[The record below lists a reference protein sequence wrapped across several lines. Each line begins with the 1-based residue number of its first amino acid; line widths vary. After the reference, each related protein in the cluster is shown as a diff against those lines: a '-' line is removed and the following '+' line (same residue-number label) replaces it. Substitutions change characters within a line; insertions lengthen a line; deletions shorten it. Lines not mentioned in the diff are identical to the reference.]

1 MTIGSGSGVHD
12 WGLAEGAAG
21 GIPTYATEADLSSLS
36 PETGD
41 QAVVEAPPS
50 LWEYDGAEWV
60 MLSPP
65 DIQLG
70 GGYSSTLPTVIPG
83 LVTSPQQYTSGL
95 SEPALGAAYSTT
107 AWSP

>member
-1 MTIGSGSGVHD
+1 MSAFEQWGVAPSD
-12 WGLAEGAAG
+12 GG

-41 QAVVEAPPS
+41 RAVVETPPS

-70 GGYSSTLPTVIPG
+70 GGYSSTPPTVIPG
-83 LVTSPQQYTSGL
+83 LVTSPQQYTSGT

-107 AWSP
+107 PWSP